1 MTRIPYST
9 QWLDEDDIRAVTAA
23 LESGWI
29 TQGPAG
35 AKFEAELAAYC
46 GAKYAV
52 AVSNGTAGLHLACL
66 ATGIGT
72 GDVVLTSPITFVASA
87 NCALYAGA
95 EPRFVD
101 IDPTTRNID
110 LADLEK
116 TLAAGGVRAIVPVHF
131 AGLPCDMEKV
141 GELARQHDVTVIEDA
156 CHALSAEYRTGAGEW
171 QKVGSCLHSDM
182 AVFSFHPVKPMTT
195 GEGGAVTTNSRELYE
210 KLLALRTHG
219 ITKDPKKLLKN
230 DGPWYYE
237 MQELGFNYRL
247 TDIQC
252 ALGSSQLKKLDRWRS
267 RRAEIAAK
275 YDAAFGNHPEI
286 KILPPDSGKKSA
298 HHLYVIEVDS
308 RDRFFEELQEG
319 GLGVQVHYIPVHLQ
333 PYYRERFLYAEGD
346 FPVSEAYYRRCVSI
360 PLYPK
365 MPELDVDHVIEAVIK
380 KVRLIRLAAKPMVE
394 ESGAAE

>member
-29 TQGPAG
+29 TQGPAV

-66 ATGIGT
+66 AAGIGP
-72 GDVVLTSPITFVASA
+72 GDIVLTSPITFVASA

-101 IDPTTRNID
+101 IDPTTRNIN

-116 TLAAGGVRAIVPVHF
+116 ALAAGGVLAIVPVHF

-171 QKVGSCLHSDM
+171 QKVGSCRHSDM
-182 AVFSFHPVKPMTT
+182 AVFSFHPVKTMTT
-195 GEGGAVTTNSRELYE
+195 GEGGAVTTNSQELYE

-237 MQELGFNYRL
+237 MQALGFNYRL

-252 ALGSSQLKKLDRWRS
+252 ALGSSQLKKLDLWRA
-267 RRAEIAAK
+267 RRAEIAAV
-275 YDAAFGNHPEI
+275 YDAAFKDIPEI
-286 KILPPDSGKKSA
+286 NILPPDPGKKSA
-298 HHLYVIEVDS
+298 YHLYVIEVS
-308 RDRFFEELQEG
+308 ERDKVFGRLTES

-333 PYYRERFLYAEGD
+333 PYYRERFLYTEGA
-346 FPVSEAYYRRCVSI
+346 FPRSEGYYRQCVSI
-360 PLYPK
+360 PIYPK
-365 MPELDVDHVIEAVIK
+365 MTDAQVAQVIAAV
-380 KVRLIRLAAKPMVE
+380 VQAV
-394 ESGAAE
+394 GA